1 MLCVPA
7 LRKSLRV
14 RVVPD
19 EGICLFYGA
28 DAKVLS
34 DPRLCSVLELVD
46 GRRTASDLAQLLSDR
61 LSTAEVFH
69 VLMHLE
75 GKGYIVESREC
86 DDYSLVDELAAAS
99 DDLRN
104 VSHELKRWFIFVENL
119 SATEGAEIR
128 VADWLGD
135 DGLTAGTRMPN
146 NYHGK
151 HIRIVLVDD
160 FLDPALI
167 RYFRSRSED
176 GEPWIILKISG
187 AVGWVS
193 PLFQAAKTPCYNCM
207 ASRIRQNRLV
217 EMYASRKLGPA
228 GQIAVTTFPSVERGT
243 SSVLSS
249 LLLTV
254 HLQGGSLKNNALTQF
269 DIRDTSISRHPVI
282 ALDGCSA
289 CGNTNHEYS
298 PPSLTHRTK
307 EDISDGGYRSVHPSE
322 TLILEDRLVSPITGI
337 ISHLF
342 PLDGAPATMPVFLA
356 RHNFGYQP
364 SSLLAGADNLANTS
378 AGKGRSTVQAK
389 ASALAEAV
397 ERHSVFFQEHEP
409 VLFGS
414 MDTLGDEAI
423 HPNRCMLFSDLQFAE
438 RNEWNRRAPWSL
450 RVPEWL
456 ESGTQIEWSPIWSL
470 THGAVRLL
478 PTSYLYHTHHL
489 PATQHGRRY
498 CFSDSNGNAA
508 GNNLEEA
515 VLQGFLEVVERD
527 AVAVWWYNKLHRP
540 RVALSSLDDPYVDA
554 LAARHQQLGRNLWL
568 LDITHDF
575 DIPVYVALSC
585 LNSGIGE
592 GTEILTGFG
601 CHLDSKIAVSRA
613 LTELNQMLPRSR
625 KEGRHR
631 VDDETQDWFSRVS
644 LKSLPFLRGGES
656 NCLGFRPDA
665 GPRTSDILDDIHY
678 CESKARALGLEV
690 LILDQS
696 RRETGLTSVKVVVP
710 GLHHYWRRLGQGR
723 LYSVPVKLGWLP
735 GQMLESEL
743 NSIAML
749 G

>member
-1 MLCVPA
+1 MLRVPV
-7 LRKSLRV
+7 LRKSLRI

-19 EGICLFYGA
+19 EGICLFNGT

-34 DPRLCSVLELVD
+34 DTRLCAVLKLVN
-46 GRRTASDLAQLLSDR
+46 GRRTPSDLARLLSDR
-61 LSTAEVFH
+61 LPTAEVFYA
-69 VLMHLE
+69 LMHLQ
-75 GKGYIVESREC
+75 GKGYIVESGAC
-86 DDYSLVDELAAAS
+86 ADYSLVDEIAAAS
-99 DDLRN
+99 DDPRN
-104 VSHELKRWFIFVENL
+104 VSPELKRWIVFLENL
-119 SATEGAEIR
+119 SATQGAEIR
-128 VADWLGD
+128 VADWLND
-135 DGLTAGTRMPN
+135 DGLMAGIRIPDA
-146 NYHGK
+146 YHGK
-151 HIRIVLVDD
+151 RMRIVLVDD
-160 FLDPALI
+160 FLDPALA
-167 RYFRSRSED
+167 RYCGSRKED
-176 GEPWIILKISG
+176 ENPWIILKISG

-217 EMYASRKLGPA
+217 EVYANRKLGLGSHVA
-228 GQIAVTTFPSVERGT
+228 ATTFPSVERAT
-243 SSVLSS
+243 SAALSS

-254 HLQGGSLKNNALTQF
+254 HLQGRSLKNNALTQF
-269 DIRDTSISRHPVI
+269 DIRDASITRHPVI

-289 CGNTNHEYS
+289 CGNTNLEYS
-298 PPSLTHRTK
+298 PPSLTYRTK
-307 EDISDGGYRSVHPSE
+307 SDISDGGYRSVHPTE
-322 TLILEDRLVSPITGI
+322 TLTLEDRLVSPITGV

-342 PLDGAPATMPVFLA
+342 PLDGAPPTMPVFLA

-364 SSLLAGADNLANTS
+364 SCLLAGADNLANTS
-378 AGKGRSTVQAK
+378 AGKGRTTVQAK

-397 ERHSVFFQEHEP
+397 ERHSVFFQGYEP

-414 MDTLGDEAI
+414 MDTLGKEAI
-423 HPNRCMLFSDLQFAE
+423 HPNRCMLFSDQQFSE
-438 RNEWNRRAPWSL
+438 RDEWNRRAPWSL

-470 THGAVRLL
+470 THGMVRFL

-489 PATQHGRRY
+489 PETQHGRRY

-515 VLQGFLEVVERD
+515 VLQGFLEIVERD
-527 AVAVWWYNKLHRP
+527 AVAVWWYNKLHRS
-540 RVALSSLDDPYVDA
+540 RVALSSLDDPYVDE
-554 LAARHQQLGRNLWL
+554 LAARHQQLGRRLWL

-585 LNSGIGE
+585 VDSESGA
-592 GTEILTGFG
+592 GTDILTGFG
-601 CHLDSKIAVSRA
+601 CHLDSKIAISRA

-631 VDDETQDWFSRVS
+631 VDEETQDWFNRVN
-644 LKSLPFLRGGES
+644 LKSLPFLSGNES
-656 NCLGFRPDA
+656 ECRGFRPDA
-665 GPRTSDILDDIHY
+665 GPKTADIHDDIHY
-678 CESKARALGLEV
+678 CESVARALGFEV

-696 RRETGLTSVKVVVP
+696 RRETGLNSVKVVVP
-710 GLHHYWRRLGQGR
+710 GLRHYWRRLGQGR
-723 LYSVPVKLGWLP
+723 LYSVPVQLGWLP
-735 GQMLESEL
+735 EQLLESEL